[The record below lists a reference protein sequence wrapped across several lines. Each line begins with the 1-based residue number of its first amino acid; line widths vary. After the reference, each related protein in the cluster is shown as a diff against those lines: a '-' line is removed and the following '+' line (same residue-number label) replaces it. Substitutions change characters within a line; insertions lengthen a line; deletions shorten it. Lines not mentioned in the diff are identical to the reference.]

1 MSASASTVAATTPSI
16 TETPSSLLSGSAKRT
31 IAAQPNTIDRLLSC
45 ARAWGHRGRRRRDHG
60 ERAGDERGGVHGRLR
75 DAEHRDVEHGP
86 CLRKTGIAEARQYV
100 RVRSVARWSHIAP
113 AMSSASSPGMQRRS
127 SSWLSMLDG
136 SCVGVCRFDDS
147 VRARDRGSAGGD
159 RRRHR
164 SGRVQV
170 DQEQTHDDGYTASTG
185 SCSPM
190 VAAGNR
196 AVAHGGPVEDND
208 RA

>member
-1 MSASASTVAATTPSI
+1 
-16 TETPSSLLSGSAKRT
+16 LLSGSAKRT

-45 ARAWGHRGRRRRDHG
+45 AMAWRHRGRHRRDHG
-60 ERAGDERGGVHGRLR
+60 ERAGDERCGVHGRLR

-86 CLRKTGIAEARQYV
+86 CLRKTGFAEARQYV
-100 RVRSVARWSHIAP
+100 LSGRSPGGRIAA

-136 SCVGVCRFDDS
+136 PCVGVCRFDDG

-164 SGRVQV
+164 SGRVRV

-190 VAAGNR
+190 LAGGTGLLRIAAQ
-196 AVAHGGPVEDND
+196 
-208 RA
+208 